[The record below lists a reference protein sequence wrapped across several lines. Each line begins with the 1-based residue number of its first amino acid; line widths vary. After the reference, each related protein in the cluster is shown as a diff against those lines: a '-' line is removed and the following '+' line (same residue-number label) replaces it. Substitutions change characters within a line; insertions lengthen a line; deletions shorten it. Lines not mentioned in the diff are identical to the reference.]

1 MTDIITINAVCLG
14 EDEWLDLAEF
24 ARVCGTTTGFIE
36 TLIAEDLLAPARSQP
51 PGFADGNEARAA
63 VQGGTGG
70 GFGGAEIVRVRRI
83 LRLQRDFEASL
94 ASVALLLDL
103 LDENERLRARLRRAG
118 LDAD

>member
-14 EDEWLDLAEF
+14 EDAWLDLAEL
-24 ARVCGTTTGFIE
+24 ARVCGVTSEFIE
-36 TLIAEDLLAPARSQP
+36 TLIADDLLAPARIEPS
-51 PGFADGNEARAA
+51 R
-63 VQGGTGG
+63 
-70 GFGGAEIVRVRRI
+70 FGGAEIARVRRI

-94 ASVALLLDL
+94 SSVALLLDL